1 VTSVCLAANTLY
13 YPEGGGHR
21 WVYLQW
27 ALGLV
32 EAGCRVVW
40 LENVSVDTPAADV
53 ARLVQALR
61 ADLAPF
67 GLADAV
73 ALAPYADH
81 DVEFADVIALE
92 EAAGVDLL
100 VNLTYGMNPWAVRRF
115 PRSALVDID
124 PGLLQVWMSR
134 GEMTV
139 APHDLWFTTGETVV
153 CGDGPIPSS
162 GHRWQ
167 YVAPP
172 VSLNAWPAVS
182 SPARADEVPYTTVT
196 HWWDREMIWDG
207 RSQDNSKRVS
217 FLEYIDLPRQ
227 ASVPLEL
234 TVDVP
239 DDDEDVALL
248 RAHGWRVRHAA
259 GVADSPRAYQAYIT
273 SSRGEFSCAKPSCL
287 WLANAW
293 VSDRTLCYLATG
305 RPAVVQH
312 TGPSRMLPDRAGLLR
327 FRTPAEAAELLAAVE
342 ADYERHC
349 REARALVECHFDA
362 RASAASVLERALA

>member
-1 VTSVCLAANTLY
+1 MTSVCLAANTLY
-13 YPEGGGHR
+13 YPEGSGHR

-32 EAGCRVVW
+32 EAGCDVTW
-40 LENVSVDTPAADV
+40 LENVSVDTPADDV
-53 ARLVQALR
+53 AYLVGRLR

-73 ALAPYADH
+73 ALAAYADH
-81 DVEFADVIALE
+81 EVEFADVIGLE
-92 EAAGVDLL
+92 GAAEADLL
-100 VNLTYGMNPWAVRRF
+100 VNLTYGMNPWAVQRF
-115 PRSALVDID
+115 RRSALVDID
-124 PGLLQVWMSR
+124 PGLLQLWISR

-139 APHDLWFTTGETVV
+139 ADHDTWFTTGETVA
-153 CGDGPIPSS
+153 CGGRGPIPST

-172 VSLNAWPAVS
+172 VSLTAWSVEP
-182 SPARADEVPYTTVT
+182 SPDDAPYTTVT

-217 FLEYIDLPRQ
+217 FLEYLDLAERT
-227 ASVPLEL
+227 SVPLEL
-234 TVDVP
+234 TVDVAE
-239 DDDEDVALL
+239 DDEDVTLL

-259 GVADSPRAYQAYIT
+259 GIADSLGSYQGYIAG
-273 SSRGEFSCAKPSCL
+273 SRGEFSCAKPSCM
-287 WLANAW
+287 WLSNAW

-312 TGPSRMLPDRAGLLR
+312 TGPSRVLPDRAGLLR
-327 FRTPAEAAELLAAVE
+327 FRTPAEAARLLAVAE
-342 ADYERHC
+342 DDYDRHC
-349 REARALVECHFDA
+349 REARALVECCFDA
-362 RASAASVLERALA
+362 RASATSVLERSLP